1 MITENYLVLCFKMLS
16 SYGRP
21 VSHFCRPFAIPPVNY
36 TTSRLCTGLQRR
48 TNINKF
54 ELLCV
59 ICISHSCYLFV
70 NTCLLPV
77 CSISRS
83 DDNNRTSS
91 TLFITPLVVRG
102 KSSQNAQI
110 STYDSVMRDVWI
122 IGNFVTAIIS
132 QKTRKKPSSD
142 GRILTI
148 RLAFLTQHRITT
160 DTLHQS
166 EESRKF
172 WFWDRSE
179 FWLTVKTNSVAIFH
193 DNSLLFWQ
201 FCYEIINYNQF
212 ITSHSAKIV
221 ATQWVTLLQPM
232 SDDVANDVNPNLTVF
247 VMSSIGSNSRRNSF
261 TSTDRWFWLTDAFPV
276 GRCSLFEV
284 LNSGLRGTYPGHNAR
299 RR

>member
-1 MITENYLVLCFKMLS
+1 MNSYFRRNTFRIRILLFVTSWSPNYLVLCFKMLS
-16 SYGRP
+16 SYTRP

-48 TNINKF
+48 TNISRF
-54 ELLCV
+54 ELLCA

-77 CSISRS
+77 CSISRG

-110 STYDSVMRDVWI
+110 STYDNDSVMRDVLI

-201 FCYEIINYNQF
+201 FCYGIINYK
-212 ITSHSAKIV
+212 SVH
-221 ATQWVTLLQPM
+221 
-232 SDDVANDVNPNLTVF
+232 NLILSKNCCHT
-247 VMSSIGSNSRRNSF
+247 MSSTVTANERRC
-261 TSTDRWFWLTDAFPV
+261 TVTMWTV
-276 GRCSLFEV
+276 I
-284 LNSGLRGTYPGHNAR
+284 
-299 RR
+299 